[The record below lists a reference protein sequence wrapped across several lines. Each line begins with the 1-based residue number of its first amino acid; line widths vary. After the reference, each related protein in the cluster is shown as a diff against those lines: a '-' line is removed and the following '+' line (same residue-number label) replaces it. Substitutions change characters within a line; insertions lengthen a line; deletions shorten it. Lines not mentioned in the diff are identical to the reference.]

1 MNKNEILKKVI
12 AKLEEMKDDLK
23 NELDEELKKLEK
35 PEEQKKSEEKIA
47 AILDQVMLNDFIL
60 KLKML
65 TSPEKVKNFTIAFDD
80 THNENQ
86 EQKIRLKI
94 LNEIKKED
102 LFRFKEI
109 KGMREMWRKL
119 VTQEWEIHYLFG
131 EL

>member
-1 MNKNEILKKVI
+1 MDRKKILKKVI
-12 AKLEEMKDDLK
+12 GKLEEMKENLK
-23 NELDEELKKLEK
+23 NELDVEFKKLEETRK
-35 PEEQKKSEEKIA
+35 QEEKIA
-47 AILDQVMLNDFIL
+47 AFSDQEMLNDFIL

-65 TSPEKVKNFTIAFDD
+65 ESPEEVKKLVAQFDFI
-80 THNENQ
+80 NNAEKKQ
-86 EQKIRLKI
+86 APRLKL
-94 LNEIKKED
+94 LNEIKKEN